1 MKFKTQLLHSGAGAD
16 AHTGALTTPIYQS
29 STFTYGTAAE
39 GKARFAGEQPGFI
52 YSRMGNPTVQA
63 LEQQLAKLEG
73 ADEALVVASGMAAVS
88 SIFYALVS
96 SGDEVAFIDP
106 VYGGTAAFLIN
117 TLSRAGITVS
127 RYLSD
132 DDLLANINPGTKL
145 VLFEPITN
153 PNLKV
158 TDYRKVKAAAAKT
171 GAITV
176 CDNTFLTPYLFKP
189 LEHGIDLVMHSGTK
203 YLSGHGD
210 IIAGVVAGR
219 AELMQQVRTIALK
232 HIGAPIGPQEAYLL
246 QRGLRTL
253 ALRMDAH
260 LTGAAK
266 VAEFLAQ
273 HPLVAKVIYPG
284 LTTDA
289 GYPVLAET
297 VGAFG
302 GMVSIELAGGFD
314 RAARFLDS
322 LQLFTQAVSLGDLE
336 SLACHPASTTHAA
349 MDAPSRLAA
358 GVTDDLIRLS
368 IGVEDAE
375 DLIADLQQALQAAV
389 R

>member
-16 AHTGALTTPIYQS
+16 AQTGALTTPIYQS
-29 STFTYGTAAE
+29 STFTYGTASD

-63 LEQQLAKLEG
+63 LEQQLAALEG

-117 TLSRAGITVS
+117 TLSRAGIKVS

-132 DDLLANINPGTKL
+132 DDLLANINAGTKL

-158 TDYRKVKAAAAKT
+158 ADYRKVKAAAAKT
-171 GAITV
+171 GAITL

-189 LEHGIDLVMHSGTK
+189 LQHGIDLVMHSGTK

-219 AELMQQVRTIALK
+219 SALMQQVRTIALK

-260 LTGAAK
+260 LAGAAK

-273 HPLVAKVIYPG
+273 HPAVAKVIYPG
-284 LTTDA
+284 LTSDA

-302 GMVSIELAGGFD
+302 GMVSIELTGGFA
-314 RAARFLDS
+314 RAARFLDQ

-349 MDAPSRLAA
+349 MDAASRLAA

-368 IGVEDAE
+368 IGVEDPD
-375 DLIADLQQALQAAV
+375 DLIIDLQQALQA
-389 R
+389 

>member
-1 MKFKTQLLHSGAGAD
+1 MKFKTQLLHSNGGAD
-16 AHTGALTTPIYQS
+16 AQTGALTTPIYQS
-29 STFTYGTAAE
+29 STFTYGTAE
-39 GKARFAGEQPGFI
+39 QGRARFAGEQPGFI

-63 LEQQLAKLEG
+63 LEQQFAKLEG

-88 SIFYALVS
+88 SIFYALAS
-96 SGDEVAFIDP
+96 QGDEIAFIDP

-117 TLSRAGITVS
+117 TLTRAGIKVS
-127 RYLSD
+127 RYQSD
-132 DDLLANINPGTKL
+132 DDLLEYINSATK
-145 VLFEPITN
+145 VILFEPITN
-153 PNLKV
+153 PNLRV
-158 TDYRKVKAAAAKT
+158 NDYRKIKAAAEKS

-189 LEHGIDLVMHSGTK
+189 LEHGIDIVMHSGTK

-219 AELMQQVRTIALK
+219 TELMQPIRTIALK

-246 QRGLRTL
+246 QRGMRTL

-260 LTGAAK
+260 LAGAMQ
-266 VAEFLAQ
+266 VAEFLAK
-273 HPLVAKVIYPG
+273 HPKVDKVIFPG
-284 LTTDA
+284 LASDA
-289 GYPVLAET
+289 GHSVLAET

-302 GMVSIELAGGFD
+302 GMISIELEGGFS
-314 RAARFLDS
+314 RAARFLDQ

-349 MDAPSRLAA
+349 MDKPSRLAA
-358 GVTDDLIRLS
+358 GVTDDLIRFS
-368 IGVEDAE
+368 IGVEDPA
-375 DLIADLQQALQAAV
+375 DLIADLKQALEY
-389 R
+389 

>member
-1 MKFKTQLLHSGAGAD
+1 MKFKTQLLHSSGGAD
-16 AHTGALTTPIYQS
+16 AQTGALTTPIYQS
-29 STFTYGTAAE
+29 STFTYGTATD

-63 LEQQLAKLEG
+63 LEQQLAELEG

-117 TLSRAGITVS
+117 TLSRAGIKVS

-158 TDYRKVKAAAAKT
+158 TDYRKIKAAAAKT
-171 GAITV
+171 GAVTI

-219 AELMQQVRTIALK
+219 SELMQQVRTIALK

-260 LTGAAK
+260 LAGAAE
-266 VAEFLAQ
+266 VATFLAG
-273 HPLVAKVIYPG
+273 HPAVARVIYPG
-284 LTTDA
+284 LNNDP
-289 GYPVLAET
+289 GYAVLAET

-302 GMVSIELAGGFD
+302 GMVSIELTGGFE
-314 RAARFLDS
+314 RAARFLDK

-349 MDAPSRLAA
+349 MDASSRLAA

-368 IGVEDAE
+368 IGVEHPA
-375 DLIADLQQALQAAV
+375 DLIADLQQAL
-389 R
+389 